1 MVIFAYRSLFP
12 FFKIAANKAFV
23 LLIFSSLLL
32 LIAKPVISQHF
43 TIK

>member
-12 FFKIAANKAFV
+12 LFKIVADKGFCPAD
-23 LLIFSSLLL
+23 LLI
-32 LIAKPVISQHF
+32 IAAHSKPVISQHF